1 MSDPRPVVP
10 TPAVG
15 TSTGL
20 DSRVASVIAY
30 SAWWLTGLVLLGL
43 ERTDPTVRFHAAQST
58 ILFGAVSAVIAVSYA
73 AALPL
78 VLVSS
83 DAVRLLMAVANVT
96 WLVSVGFWVWLVVKA
111 ARGERW
117 CVPGLGAVV
126 AKLAGRTS

>member
-15 TSTGL
+15 TTTGL

-30 SAWWLTGLVLLGL
+30 SAWWLTGLLLLGL

-58 ILFGAVSAVIAVSYA
+58 ILFGVVSAVIAVSYA

-96 WLVSVGFWVWLVVKA
+96 WLVSVGLWVWLVVKA

>member
-1 MSDPRPVVP
+1 MSDPH
-10 TPAVG
+10 PAAPASAGG

-20 DSRVASVIAY
+20 DSRLASVIAY
-30 SAWWLTGLVLLGL
+30 SAWWLTGLLLLGL
-43 ERTDPTVRFHAAQST
+43 ERTDATVRFHAAQST

-96 WLVSVGFWVWLVVKA
+96 WLVSVGLWVWLVVKA